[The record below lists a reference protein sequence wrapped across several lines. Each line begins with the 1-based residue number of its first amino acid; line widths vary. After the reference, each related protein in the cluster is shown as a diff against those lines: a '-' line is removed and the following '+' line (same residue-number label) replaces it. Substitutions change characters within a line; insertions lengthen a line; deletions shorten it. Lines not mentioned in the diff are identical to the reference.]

1 MTRVESLNAYRR
13 EGETLPQTRERLRAV
28 VANADDIAFAEW
40 LRRTSEGRI
49 ILAKAVAVFG
59 DRGAARE
66 WMGKPAL
73 GLGGYSAR
81 EMVAS
86 DEGRKQV
93 IDLLGRLESGV
104 WS

>member
-1 MTRVESLNAYRR
+1 MTRVESLKSYRR
-13 EGETLPQTRERLRAV
+13 EGETLLQARERLRAV
-28 VANADDIAFAEW
+28 VAKADDVAFADW
-40 LRRTSEGRI
+40 LRKTKDGNT
-49 ILAKAVAVFG
+49 ILSKAIAVFG
-59 DRGAARE
+59 DRSSARE

-86 DEGRKQV
+86 DEGRQHV
-93 IDLLGRLESGV
+93 IDLLGRLETGG